1 MKDERLTNL
10 KDGLPKTIPE
20 IYDIMFY
27 VLYVFAY
34 TEHVP
39 TIPDIIRI
47 IIRFLTMLFC
57 LYSIIMHVYL

>member
-1 MKDERLTNL
+1 MDFQRQYLRFMIL
-10 KDGLPKTIPE
+10 CFM
-20 IYDIMFY
+20 YF
-27 VLYVFAY
+27 YVFAY